1 MAYVGRMKK
10 LHCNGTEAPFRLVAA
25 IVLILFAMAQPCRA
39 DEQFGP
45 LQPVADY
52 FINWFPRVTEIQRE
66 QPHWITP
73 LVTVTPGSRRNFATI
88 SLFRRCSTARR

>member
-1 MAYVGRMKK
+1 M
-10 LHCNGTEAPFRLVAA
+10 AA

-39 DEQFGP
+39 DEQFG
-45 LQPVADY
+45 QPQLVADY

-73 LVTVTPGSRRNFATI
+73 LVTDYSSARGGT
-88 SLFRRCSTARR
+88 SLRLVFY